1 MRALRKEFERIDT
14 DNSGLID
21 VGELKKAVARIRADI
36 SAEEVASIISRVD
49 YDLNTQI
56 NYSEFIAATIDLKKV
71 LTKEKLQAIF
81 NQFDVDHS
89 G

>member
-1 MRALRKEFERIDT
+1 MDT

-21 VGELKKAVARIRADI
+21 IGELKKAVARIRADI
-36 SAEEVASIISRVD
+36 SAEEVSSIISRVD

-56 NYSEFIAATIDLKKV
+56 NYSEFIAATIDLNKV